1 MSTNRCVAE
10 KGEDLP
16 LNISRSSSRSWFYL
30 TKTASLVSVL
40 QVAGGRGQA
49 EGSSMSK
56 WYRGPGPYEG

>member
-1 MSTNRCVAE
+1 MSKNRWLAE

-16 LNISRSSSRSWFYL
+16 LNISRSSSCSWFYL
-30 TKTASLVSVL
+30 TKTASLVSAL

-49 EGSSMSK
+49 DDSSISK